1 MNNQPTSDII
11 AQYTMIDVKGE
22 ENASSLNQGPS
33 NSPVAEDNIMN
44 GHSGN
49 SQGRSSFL
57 EMNVLERNMLQ
68 LLRQVAR
75 NPTTK

>member
-49 SQGRSSFL
+49 SQ
-57 EMNVLERNMLQ
+57 ERNMLQ

-75 NPTTK
+75 NPTTKIPST